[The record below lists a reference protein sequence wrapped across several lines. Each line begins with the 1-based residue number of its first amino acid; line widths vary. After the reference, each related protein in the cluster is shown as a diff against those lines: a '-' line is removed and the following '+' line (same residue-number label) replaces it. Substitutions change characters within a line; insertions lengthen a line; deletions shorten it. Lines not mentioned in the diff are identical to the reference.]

1 MSALFYFRDK
11 DVTNVIAESIQKARV
26 AMSKR
31 AFGESKAL
39 LDEVLSAEPDNFEG
53 RYTLAVLHR
62 AQGQPENAKVLLEA
76 LVAEKPDFGRGF
88 QELGLCEL
96 ALKREPAAI
105 TAFEQAV
112 EHDGS
117 LIDSWKFLTTAY
129 RRQGDTRAEQAAMQ
143 VDFLASLPNELR
155 TVISY
160 LAANRMGDAERLCRF
175 FLQQNKTH
183 VEGMRL
189 MAEIATRT
197 GVFDDAEF
205 LLETVMELA
214 PDHIEAEI
222 QLAHVLLRRQRF
234 HKAHKRVTSIYNRN
248 NNPSPQVKALY
259 ASVCF
264 GVGENEEAIKTYQD
278 MIRVSPNDPQLRV
291 SLAHIY
297 NATGESSKAVDLFK
311 QAYSLKNDFGD
322 AFWSLA
328 NTKSYRFTEA
338 ELTAMTHRVDSPSTP
353 QLDKIQMHFALGKA
367 HEDSKD
373 FDTAFR
379 HYQEGNAL
387 KRETSTHSKEQLDI
401 RISSQLEVCTSDLF
415 ERLNGVGHDAPDP
428 IFILGLPRA
437 GSTLLEQILAS
448 HSKVDGTMEL
458 HDILDLAKRLRGR
471 DKSSDPSPRYPRI
484 LSDLPTERFT
494 QFGQQFIEDT
504 RAYRGNAP
512 FFIDKMP
519 NNFFHIG
526 LIKLILPNAKVIDA
540 RRHPMAC
547 CFSGYKQLFGEGQEF
562 SYGLEEIG
570 NYYRQYV
577 DLMDHWNAVLPGFV
591 LQVQHEDV
599 IADLEGQV
607 RRILD
612 FCGLEFEEACVEFHK
627 TKRTV
632 RTPSAEQV
640 RQPIN
645 TSGVDQWC
653 NFEAHLDPLK
663 RALGPAILD
672 TYGVTPPA

>member
-1 MSALFYFRDK
+1 
-11 DVTNVIAESIQKARV
+11 
-26 AMSKR
+26 MSKR
-31 AFGESKAL
+31 DFDEARSL
-39 LDEVLSAEPDNFEG
+39 LDEVLSAEVENFEAK
-53 RYTLAVLHR
+53 YTLAVLNR
-62 AQGQPENAKVLLEA
+62 AEGQIDQAKTLLKA
-76 LVAEKPDFGRGF
+76 LVDEKPDFGRGF

-96 ALKREPAAI
+96 ALKQESGAI
-105 TAFEQAV
+105 RAFEQAV
-112 EHDGS
+112 EVDGS
-117 LIDSWKFLTTAY
+117 LIESWKFLATAY
-129 RRQGDTRAEQAAMQ
+129 RRKGDSRAEQAAMQ
-143 VDFLASLPNELR
+143 VEFLASLPQELR

-160 LAANRMGDAERLCRF
+160 LAANRLGDAERLCRYF
-175 FLQQNKTH
+175 MQQNKTH

-214 PDHIEAEI
+214 PDHLEAEI

-234 HKAHKRVTSIYNRN
+234 HKAHKRVKAIYERDK
-248 NNPSPQVKALY
+248 NPSSQVQALY

-264 GVGENEEAIKTYQD
+264 GVGENEEAVKTYQE

-297 NATGESSKAVDLFK
+297 NATGESPKAVDLFK
-311 QAYSLKNDFGD
+311 QAYGLKPDFGD

-328 NTKSYRFTEA
+328 NTKSYRFTEE
-338 ELTAMTHRVDSPSTP
+338 ELAAMTNRVSAPSTP
-353 QLDKIQMHFALGKA
+353 QIDKTQMHFALGKA
-367 HEDSKD
+367 YEDGKD
-373 FDTAFR
+373 YDTAFS
-379 HYQEGNAL
+379 HYQAGNTL
-387 KRETSTHSKEQLDI
+387 KRETSNHSKEQLDI
-401 RISSQLEVCTSDLF
+401 RISTQLDVCTAELF
-415 ERLNGVGHDAPDP
+415 ERLKGVGHDAPDP

-471 DKSSDPSPRYPRI
+471 DKASDPSPRYPRI
-484 LSDLPTERFT
+484 LKELPTERFA

-504 RAYRGNAP
+504 RAYRGTAP
-512 FFIDKMP
+512 YFIDKMP

-526 LIKLILPNAKVIDA
+526 LIKLILPKAKVIDA

-577 DLMDHWNAVLPGFV
+577 DLMNHWDEVLPGFV
-591 LQVQHEDV
+591 LRVQHEDV

-612 FCGLEFEEACVEFHK
+612 FCGLEFEESCVEFHK

-645 TSGVDQWC
+645 KSGVNQWC

-663 RALGPAILD
+663 HALGSEILE
-672 TYGVTPPA
+672 TYGITPPA

>member
-1 MSALFYFRDK
+1 
-11 DVTNVIAESIQKARV
+11 
-26 AMSKR
+26 MSKR
-31 AFGESKAL
+31 AFDESRAL
-39 LDEVLSAEPDNFEG
+39 LDEALKAEPENFEAS
-53 RYTLAVLHR
+53 YTLAVLNR
-62 AQGQPENAKVLLEA
+62 AEGRVDNAKRLLRA
-76 LVAEKPDFGRGF
+76 LVEEKPDFGRGF

-96 ALKREPAAI
+96 ALKQEPAAI
-105 TAFEQAV
+105 SAFEQAV
-112 EHDGS
+112 ELDGS
-117 LIDSWKFLTTAY
+117 LIESWKFLATAY
-129 RRQGDTRAEQAAMQ
+129 RRKGDSRAEQASKQ

-160 LAANRMGDAERLCRF
+160 LAANRLGDAERLCRYF
-175 FLQQNKTH
+175 MQQNKTH

-214 PDHIEAEI
+214 PDHLEAEI

-234 HKAHKRVTSIYNRN
+234 HKAHKRVKAIYERN
-248 NNPSPQVKALY
+248 KTPSAQVQALY

-264 GVGENEEAIKTYQD
+264 GVGENDEAIKTYQE
-278 MIRVSPNDPQLRV
+278 MIRVSPSDPQLRV

-297 NATGESSKAVDLFK
+297 NATGESAKAVDLFK
-311 QAYSLKNDFGD
+311 QAYSLKSDFGD

-338 ELTAMTHRVDSPSTP
+338 ELTAMTDRVNAPSTP

-379 HYQEGNAL
+379 HYQEGNTL

-401 RISSQLEVCTSDLF
+401 RISSQLEVCTPDLF

-471 DKSSDPSPRYPRI
+471 DKASDSSPRYPRI
-484 LSDLPTERFT
+484 LGELPTERFA

-504 RAYRGNAP
+504 RAYRGAAP
-512 FFIDKMP
+512 YFIDKMP

-577 DLMDHWNAVLPGFV
+577 DLMNHWDEVLPGFV
-591 LQVQHEDV
+591 LRVQHEDV
-599 IADLEGQV
+599 ITDLEGQV
-607 RRILD
+607 RRILE
-612 FCGLEFEEACVEFHK
+612 FCGLDFEESCVEFHK

-645 TSGVDQWC
+645 KSGVDQWC
-653 NFEAHLDPLK
+653 NFESHLDPLK
-663 RALGPAILD
+663 QALGSEILD
-672 TYGVTPPA
+672 AYGITPPA

>member
-1 MSALFYFRDK
+1 
-11 DVTNVIAESIQKARV
+11 
-26 AMSKR
+26 MSKR
-31 AFGESKAL
+31 NFDEARSL
-39 LDEVLSAEPDNFEG
+39 LDEALSAEAENFEAK
-53 RYTLAVLHR
+53 YTLAVLNR
-62 AQGQPENAKVLLEA
+62 AEGQIDQAKALLKA
-76 LVAEKPDFGRGF
+76 LVEEKPDFGRGF

-96 ALKREPAAI
+96 ALKQEPAAI
-105 TAFEQAV
+105 SAFERAV
-112 EHDGS
+112 EVDGS
-117 LIDSWKFLTTAY
+117 LIESWKFLATAY
-129 RRQGDTRAEQAAMQ
+129 RRKGDSRAEQAVMQ
-143 VDFLASLPNELR
+143 VEFLASLPQELR

-160 LAANRMGDAERLCRF
+160 LAANRLGDAERLCRYF
-175 FLQQNKTH
+175 MQQNKTH

-214 PDHIEAEI
+214 PDHIEAEV

-234 HKAHKRVTSIYNRN
+234 HKAHKRVKAIYERDK
-248 NNPSPQVKALY
+248 NPSSQVQALY

-264 GVGENEEAIKTYQD
+264 GVGENDEAIKTYQE

-297 NATGESSKAVDLFK
+297 NATGESPKAVDLFK
-311 QAYSLKNDFGD
+311 QAYGLKPDFGD

-328 NTKSYRFTEA
+328 NTKSYRFTGA
-338 ELTAMTHRVDSPSTP
+338 ELAAMTECVNAPSTP
-353 QLDKIQMHFALGKA
+353 QIDKTQMQFALGKA
-367 HEDSKD
+367 YEDSKD
-373 FDTAFR
+373 YDTAFS
-379 HYQEGNAL
+379 HYQAGNTL
-387 KRETSTHSKEQLDI
+387 KRETSNHSKEQLDI
-401 RISSQLEVCTSDLF
+401 RISTQLDVCTAELF
-415 ERLNGVGHDAPDP
+415 ERLKDVGHNAPDP

-471 DKSSDPSPRYPRI
+471 DKASDPSPRYPRI
-484 LSDLPTERFT
+484 LEELPTERFA

-504 RAYRGNAP
+504 RAYRGTAP
-512 FFIDKMP
+512 YFIDKMP

-577 DLMDHWNAVLPGFV
+577 DLMNHWDEVLPGFV
-591 LQVQHEDV
+591 LRVQHEDV

-612 FCGLEFEEACVEFHK
+612 FCGLEFEESCVEFHK

-645 TSGVDQWC
+645 KSGVDQWC
-653 NFEAHLDPLK
+653 NFESHLDPLK
-663 RALGPAILD
+663 HALGPDILEA
-672 TYGVTPPA
+672 YGITPPA

>member
-1 MSALFYFRDK
+1 
-11 DVTNVIAESIQKARV
+11 
-26 AMSKR
+26 MSKR
-31 AFGESKAL
+31 DFDEARSL
-39 LDEVLSAEPDNFEG
+39 LDEVLSAEVENFEAK
-53 RYTLAVLHR
+53 YTLAVLNR
-62 AQGQPENAKVLLEA
+62 AEGQIDQAKTLLKA
-76 LVAEKPDFGRGF
+76 LVNEKPDFGRGF

-96 ALKREPAAI
+96 ALKQEPAAI
-105 TAFEQAV
+105 SAFEQAV
-112 EHDGS
+112 EVDGS
-117 LIDSWKFLTTAY
+117 LIESWKFLATAY
-129 RRQGDTRAEQAAMQ
+129 RRKGDSRAEQAAMQ
-143 VDFLASLPNELR
+143 VEFLASLPQELR

-160 LAANRMGDAERLCRF
+160 LAANRLGDAERLCRYF
-175 FLQQNKTH
+175 MQQNKTH

-205 LLETVMELA
+205 LLETIMELA

-234 HKAHKRVTSIYNRN
+234 HKAHKRVKAIYERN
-248 NNPSPQVKALY
+248 KNPSSQVQALY

-264 GVGENEEAIKTYQD
+264 GVGENEEAVKTYQE

-297 NATGESSKAVDLFK
+297 NATGESPKAVDLFK
-311 QAYSLKNDFGD
+311 QAYGLKPDFGD

-328 NTKSYRFTEA
+328 NTKSYRFTGA
-338 ELTAMTHRVDSPSTP
+338 ELAAMTERVNAPSTP
-353 QLDKIQMHFALGKA
+353 QIDKTQMHFALGKA
-367 HEDSKD
+367 YEDSKD
-373 FDTAFR
+373 YDTAFS
-379 HYQEGNAL
+379 HYQAGNTL
-387 KRETSTHSKEQLDI
+387 KRETSNHSKEQLDI
-401 RISSQLEVCTSDLF
+401 RISTQLDVCTAELF
-415 ERLNGVGHDAPDP
+415 ERLKDVGHDAPDP

-471 DKSSDPSPRYPRI
+471 DKASDPSPRYPRI
-484 LSDLPTERFT
+484 LGELPTERFA

-504 RAYRGNAP
+504 RAYRGTAP
-512 FFIDKMP
+512 YFIDKMP

-577 DLMDHWNAVLPGFV
+577 DLMNHWDEVLPGFV
-591 LQVQHEDV
+591 LRVQHEDV

-612 FCGLEFEEACVEFHK
+612 FCGLEFEESCVEFHK

-645 TSGVDQWC
+645 KSGVDQWC
-653 NFEAHLDPLK
+653 NFESHLDPLK
-663 RALGPAILD
+663 HALGPEILEA
-672 TYGVTPPA
+672 YGITPPA

>member
-1 MSALFYFRDK
+1 
-11 DVTNVIAESIQKARV
+11 
-26 AMSKR
+26 MSKR
-31 AFGESKAL
+31 NFDEARSL
-39 LDEVLSAEPDNFEG
+39 LNEVLSAEAENFEAK
-53 RYTLAVLHR
+53 YTLAVLNR
-62 AQGQPENAKVLLEA
+62 AEGQVDQAKALLKT
-76 LVAEKPDFGRGF
+76 LVDEKPDFGRGF

-96 ALKREPAAI
+96 ALKQEPAAI
-105 TAFEQAV
+105 SAFEQAV
-112 EHDGS
+112 EVDGS
-117 LIDSWKFLTTAY
+117 LIESWKLLATAY
-129 RRQGDTRAEQAAMQ
+129 RRKGDSRVEQAVMQ
-143 VDFLASLPNELR
+143 VEFLASLPQELR

-160 LAANRMGDAERLCRF
+160 LAANRLGDAERLCRYF
-175 FLQQNKTH
+175 MQQNKTH

-234 HKAHKRVTSIYNRN
+234 HKAHKRVKAIYERN
-248 NNPSPQVKALY
+248 KNPSSQVQALY

-264 GVGENEEAIKTYQD
+264 GVGENEEAVKTYQE

-297 NATGESSKAVDLFK
+297 NATGESPKAVDLFK
-311 QAYSLKNDFGD
+311 QAYGLKPDFGD

-328 NTKSYRFTEA
+328 NTKSYRFTEE
-338 ELTAMTHRVDSPSTP
+338 ELAAMTDRVSAPSTP
-353 QLDKIQMHFALGKA
+353 QIDKTQMHFALGKA
-367 HEDSKD
+367 YEDSKD
-373 FDTAFR
+373 YDTAFS
-379 HYQEGNAL
+379 HYQAGNTL
-387 KRETSTHSKEQLDI
+387 KRETSNHSKEQLDI
-401 RISSQLEVCTSDLF
+401 RISTQLDVCTAELF
-415 ERLNGVGHDAPDP
+415 ERLKDVGHDAPDP

-471 DKSSDPSPRYPRI
+471 DKASDPSPRYPRI
-484 LSDLPTERFT
+484 LGELPTERFA

-504 RAYRGNAP
+504 RAYRGTAP
-512 FFIDKMP
+512 YFIDKMP

-577 DLMDHWNAVLPGFV
+577 DLMNHWDEVLPGFV
-591 LQVQHEDV
+591 LRVQHEDV

-612 FCGLEFEEACVEFHK
+612 FCGLEFEESCVEFHK

-645 TSGVDQWC
+645 KSGVDQWC
-653 NFEAHLDPLK
+653 NFESHLDPLK
-663 RALGPAILD
+663 HALGTEILEA
-672 TYGVTPPA
+672 YGITPPA

>member
-1 MSALFYFRDK
+1 
-11 DVTNVIAESIQKARV
+11 
-26 AMSKR
+26 MSKR
-31 AFGESKAL
+31 NFDEARSL
-39 LDEVLSAEPDNFEG
+39 LDEALSAEAENFEAK
-53 RYTLAVLHR
+53 YTLAVLNR
-62 AQGQPENAKVLLEA
+62 AEGQIDQAKALLKA
-76 LVAEKPDFGRGF
+76 LVEEKPDFGRGF

-96 ALKREPAAI
+96 ALKQEPAAI
-105 TAFEQAV
+105 SAFERAV
-112 EHDGS
+112 EVDGS
-117 LIDSWKFLTTAY
+117 LIESWKFLATAY
-129 RRQGDTRAEQAAMQ
+129 RRKGDSRAEQAVMQ
-143 VDFLASLPNELR
+143 VEFLASLPQELR

-160 LAANRMGDAERLCRF
+160 LAANRLGDAERLCRYF
-175 FLQQNKTH
+175 MQQNKTH

-214 PDHIEAEI
+214 PDHIEAEV

-234 HKAHKRVTSIYNRN
+234 HKAHKRVKAIYERDK
-248 NNPSPQVKALY
+248 NPSSQVQALY

-264 GVGENEEAIKTYQD
+264 GVGENDEAIKTYQE

-297 NATGESSKAVDLFK
+297 NATGESPKAVDLFK
-311 QAYSLKNDFGD
+311 QAYGLKPDFGD

-328 NTKSYRFTEA
+328 NTKSYRFTGA
-338 ELTAMTHRVDSPSTP
+338 ELAAMTERVNAPSTP
-353 QLDKIQMHFALGKA
+353 QIDKTQMQFALGKA
-367 HEDSKD
+367 YEDSKD
-373 FDTAFR
+373 YDTAFS
-379 HYQEGNAL
+379 HYQAGNTL
-387 KRETSTHSKEQLDI
+387 KRETSNHSKEQLDI
-401 RISSQLEVCTSDLF
+401 RISTQLDVCTAELF
-415 ERLNGVGHDAPDP
+415 ERLKDVGHNAPDP

-471 DKSSDPSPRYPRI
+471 DKASDPSPRYPRI
-484 LSDLPTERFT
+484 LEELPTERFA

-504 RAYRGNAP
+504 RAYRGTAP
-512 FFIDKMP
+512 YFIDKMP

-577 DLMDHWNAVLPGFV
+577 DLMNHWDEVLPGFV
-591 LQVQHEDV
+591 LRVQHEDV

-612 FCGLEFEEACVEFHK
+612 FCGLEFEESCVEFHK

-645 TSGVDQWC
+645 KSGVDQWC
-653 NFEAHLDPLK
+653 NFESHLDPLK
-663 RALGPAILD
+663 HALGPDILEA
-672 TYGVTPPA
+672 YGITPPA

>member
-1 MSALFYFRDK
+1 
-11 DVTNVIAESIQKARV
+11 
-26 AMSKR
+26 MSKR
-31 AFGESKAL
+31 DFDEARSL
-39 LDEVLSAEPDNFEG
+39 LDEVLSAEAENFEAK
-53 RYTLAVLHR
+53 YTLAVLNR
-62 AQGQPENAKVLLEA
+62 AEGQIDQAKALLKA
-76 LVAEKPDFGRGF
+76 LVHEKPDFGRGF

-96 ALKREPAAI
+96 ALKQEPAAI
-105 TAFEQAV
+105 SAFEQAV
-112 EHDGS
+112 EADGS
-117 LIDSWKFLTTAY
+117 LIESWKFLATAY
-129 RRQGDTRAEQAAMQ
+129 RRKGDLRAEQAAMQ
-143 VDFLASLPNELR
+143 VEFLASLPQELR

-160 LAANRMGDAERLCRF
+160 LAANRLGDAERLCRYF
-175 FLQQNKTH
+175 MQQNKTH

-234 HKAHKRVTSIYNRN
+234 HKAHKRVKAIYERN
-248 NNPSPQVKALY
+248 KNPSSQVQALY

-264 GVGENEEAIKTYQD
+264 GVGENEEAVKTYQE

-297 NATGESSKAVDLFK
+297 NATGESPKAVDLFK
-311 QAYSLKNDFGD
+311 QAYGLKPDFGD

-328 NTKSYRFTEA
+328 NTKSYRFTEE
-338 ELTAMTHRVDSPSTP
+338 ELASMKERVNAPSTP
-353 QLDKIQMHFALGKA
+353 QLDKTQMHFALGKA
-367 HEDSKD
+367 YEDSKD
-373 FDTAFR
+373 YDAAFS
-379 HYQEGNAL
+379 HYQAGNTL
-387 KRETSTHSKEQLDI
+387 KRETSNHSKEQLDI
-401 RISSQLEVCTSDLF
+401 RISTQLDVCTAELF
-415 ERLNGVGHDAPDP
+415 ERLKDVGHDAPDP

-471 DKSSDPSPRYPRI
+471 DKASDPSPRYPRI
-484 LSDLPTERFT
+484 LGELPTERFA

-504 RAYRGNAP
+504 RAYRGTAP
-512 FFIDKMP
+512 YFIDKMP

-577 DLMDHWNAVLPGFV
+577 DLMSHWDEVLPGFV
-591 LQVQHEDV
+591 LRVQHEDV

-612 FCGLEFEEACVEFHK
+612 FCGLEFEESCVEFHK

-645 TSGVDQWC
+645 KSGVDQWC
-653 NFEAHLDPLK
+653 HFESHLDPLK
-663 RALGPAILD
+663 QALGPEILEA
-672 TYGVTPPA
+672 YGITPPA

>member
-1 MSALFYFRDK
+1 MAMGKREF
-11 DVTNVIAESIQKARV
+11 NESR
-26 AMSKR
+26 
-31 AFGESKAL
+31 AL
-39 LDEVLSAEPDNFEG
+39 LDEVLATEPENFEAK
-53 RYTLAVLHR
+53 YTLAVLNR
-62 AQGQPENAKVLLEA
+62 AEGQIDQAKTLLAA
-76 LVAEKPDFGRGF
+76 LVEEKPDFGRGF

-96 ALKREPAAI
+96 ALKQEPAALS
-105 TAFEQAV
+105 AFEQAV
-112 EHDGS
+112 EVDGS
-117 LIDSWKFLTTAY
+117 LIESWKFLATAY
-129 RRQGDTRAEQAAMQ
+129 RRKGDSRAEQAVMQ
-143 VDFLASLPNELR
+143 VEFLASLPQELR

-160 LAANRMGDAERLCRF
+160 LAANRLGDAERLCRYF
-175 FLQQNKTH
+175 MQQNKTH

-234 HKAHKRVTSIYNRN
+234 HKAHKRVKAIYERN
-248 NNPSPQVKALY
+248 KNPSSQVQALY

-264 GVGENEEAIKTYQD
+264 GVGENEEAIKTYQE

-297 NATGESSKAVDLFK
+297 NATGESPKAVDLFK
-311 QAYSLKNDFGD
+311 QAYGLKPDFGD

-328 NTKSYRFTEA
+328 NTKSYRFTEE
-338 ELTAMTHRVDSPSTP
+338 ELAAMTDRVSAPSTP
-353 QLDKIQMHFALGKA
+353 QIDKTQMHFALGKA
-367 HEDSKD
+367 YEDSKD
-373 FDTAFR
+373 YDTAFS
-379 HYQEGNAL
+379 HYQAGNTL
-387 KRETSTHSKEQLDI
+387 KRETSNHSKEQLDI
-401 RISSQLEVCTSDLF
+401 RISTQLDVCTAELF
-415 ERLNGVGHDAPDP
+415 ERLKDVGHDAPDP

-471 DKSSDPSPRYPRI
+471 DKASDPSPRYPRI
-484 LSDLPTERFT
+484 LGELPTERFA

-504 RAYRGNAP
+504 RAYRGGAP
-512 FFIDKMP
+512 YFIDKMP

-577 DLMDHWNAVLPGFV
+577 DLMNHWDEVLPGFV
-591 LQVQHEDV
+591 LRVQHEDV

-612 FCGLEFEEACVEFHK
+612 FCGLEFEESCVEFHK

-645 TSGVDQWC
+645 KSGVDQWC
-653 NFEAHLDPLK
+653 NFESHLDPLK
-663 RALGPAILD
+663 HALGPEILEA
-672 TYGVTPPA
+672 YRISPPA

>member
-1 MSALFYFRDK
+1 MSTRNFD
-11 DVTNVIAESIQKARV
+11 EAR
-26 AMSKR
+26 S
-31 AFGESKAL
+31 L
-39 LDEVLSAEPDNFEG
+39 LDEVLSAEAENFEAK
-53 RYTLAVLHR
+53 YTLAVLNR
-62 AQGQPENAKVLLEA
+62 AEGHIDQAKVLLKA
-76 LVAEKPDFGRGF
+76 LVDEKPDFGRGF

-96 ALKREPAAI
+96 ALKQEPAAI
-105 TAFEQAV
+105 SAFEQAV
-112 EHDGS
+112 EVDGS
-117 LIDSWKFLTTAY
+117 LIDSWRFLATAY
-129 RRQGDTRAEQAAMQ
+129 RRKGDSRAEQAAMQ
-143 VDFLASLPNELR
+143 VEFLASLPQELR

-160 LAANRMGDAERLCRF
+160 LAANRLGDAERLCRYF
-175 FLQQNKTH
+175 MQQNKTH

-214 PDHIEAEI
+214 PDHLEAEI

-234 HKAHKRVTSIYNRN
+234 HKAHKRVKAIYERN
-248 NNPSPQVKALY
+248 KNPSSQVQALY

-264 GVGENEEAIKTYQD
+264 GVGENDEAVKTYQE

-297 NATGESSKAVDLFK
+297 NATGESPKAVDLFK
-311 QAYSLKNDFGD
+311 QAYGLKPDFGD

-328 NTKSYRFTEA
+328 NTKSYRFTGA
-338 ELTAMTHRVDSPSTP
+338 ELAAMTERVNAPSTP
-353 QLDKIQMHFALGKA
+353 QIDKTQMQFALGKA
-367 HEDSKD
+367 YEDSKD
-373 FDTAFR
+373 YDTAFS
-379 HYQEGNAL
+379 HYQAGNTL
-387 KRETSTHSKEQLDI
+387 KRETSNHSKEQLDI
-401 RISSQLEVCTSDLF
+401 RISTQLDVCTAELF
-415 ERLNGVGHDAPDP
+415 ERLKGVGHDAPDP

-471 DKSSDPSPRYPRI
+471 DKASDPSPRYPRI
-484 LSDLPTERFT
+484 LEELPTERFA

-504 RAYRGNAP
+504 RAYRGTAP
-512 FFIDKMP
+512 YFIDKMP

-577 DLMDHWNAVLPGFV
+577 DLMNHWDEVLPGFV
-591 LQVQHEDV
+591 LRVQHEDV

-607 RRILD
+607 RRLLD
-612 FCGLEFEEACVEFHK
+612 FCGLEFEESCVEFHK

-645 TSGVDQWC
+645 KSGVDQWC
-653 NFEAHLDPLK
+653 NFESHLDPLK
-663 RALGPAILD
+663 HALGPEILEA
-672 TYGVTPPA
+672 YGITPPA

>member
-1 MSALFYFRDK
+1 MGKREF
-11 DVTNVIAESIQKARV
+11 NESR
-26 AMSKR
+26 
-31 AFGESKAL
+31 AL
-39 LDEVLSAEPDNFEG
+39 LDEVLATEPENFEAK
-53 RYTLAVLHR
+53 YTLAVLNR
-62 AQGQPENAKVLLEA
+62 AEGQIDQAKTLLAA
-76 LVAEKPDFGRGF
+76 LVEEKPDFGRGF

-96 ALKREPAAI
+96 ALKQEPAALS
-105 TAFEQAV
+105 AFEQAV
-112 EHDGS
+112 EVDGS
-117 LIDSWKFLTTAY
+117 LIESWKFLATAY
-129 RRQGDTRAEQAAMQ
+129 RRKGDSRAEQAVMQ
-143 VDFLASLPNELR
+143 VEFLASLPQELR

-160 LAANRMGDAERLCRF
+160 LAANRLGDAERLCRYF
-175 FLQQNKTH
+175 MQQNKTH

-234 HKAHKRVTSIYNRN
+234 HKAHKRVKAIYERN
-248 NNPSPQVKALY
+248 KNPSSQVQALY

-264 GVGENEEAIKTYQD
+264 GVGENEEAIKTYQE

-297 NATGESSKAVDLFK
+297 NATGESPKAVDLFK
-311 QAYSLKNDFGD
+311 QAYGLKPDFGD

-328 NTKSYRFTEA
+328 NTKSYRFTEE
-338 ELTAMTHRVDSPSTP
+338 ELAAMTDRVSAPSTP
-353 QLDKIQMHFALGKA
+353 QIDKTQMHFALGKA
-367 HEDSKD
+367 YEDSKD
-373 FDTAFR
+373 YDTAFS
-379 HYQEGNAL
+379 HYQAGNTL
-387 KRETSTHSKEQLDI
+387 KRETSNHSKEQLDI
-401 RISSQLEVCTSDLF
+401 RISTQLDVCTAELF
-415 ERLNGVGHDAPDP
+415 ERLKDVGHDAPDP

-471 DKSSDPSPRYPRI
+471 DKASDPSPRYPRI
-484 LSDLPTERFT
+484 LGELPTERFA

-504 RAYRGNAP
+504 RAYRGGAP
-512 FFIDKMP
+512 YFIDKMP

-577 DLMDHWNAVLPGFV
+577 DLMNHWDEVLPGFV
-591 LQVQHEDV
+591 LRVQHEDV

-612 FCGLEFEEACVEFHK
+612 FCGLEFEESCVEFHK

-645 TSGVDQWC
+645 KSGVDQWC
-653 NFEAHLDPLK
+653 NFESHLDPLK
-663 RALGPAILD
+663 HALGPEILEA
-672 TYGVTPPA
+672 YGISPPA

>member
-1 MSALFYFRDK
+1 
-11 DVTNVIAESIQKARV
+11 
-26 AMSKR
+26 MSKR
-31 AFGESKAL
+31 NFDEARSL
-39 LDEVLSAEPDNFEG
+39 LDEALSAEAENFEAK
-53 RYTLAVLHR
+53 YTLAVLNR
-62 AQGQPENAKVLLEA
+62 AEGHIDQAKALLKA
-76 LVAEKPDFGRGF
+76 LVEEKPDFGRGF

-96 ALKREPAAI
+96 ALKQEPAAI
-105 TAFEQAV
+105 SAFEHAV
-112 EHDGS
+112 EVDGS
-117 LIDSWKFLTTAY
+117 LIESWKFLATAY
-129 RRQGDTRAEQAAMQ
+129 RRKGDSRAEQAVMQ
-143 VDFLASLPNELR
+143 VEFLASLPQELR

-160 LAANRMGDAERLCRF
+160 LAANRLGDAERLCRYF
-175 FLQQNKTH
+175 MQQNKTH

-214 PDHIEAEI
+214 PDHLEAEI

-234 HKAHKRVTSIYNRN
+234 HKAHKRVKAIYERN
-248 NNPSPQVKALY
+248 KNPSSQVQALY

-264 GVGENEEAIKTYQD
+264 GVGENEEAVKTYQE

-297 NATGESSKAVDLFK
+297 NATGESPKAVDLFK
-311 QAYSLKNDFGD
+311 QAYDLKPDFGD

-328 NTKSYRFTEA
+328 NTKSYRFTEE
-338 ELTAMTHRVDSPSTP
+338 ELAAMTERVNGPSTP
-353 QLDKIQMHFALGKA
+353 QIDKTQMHFALGKA
-367 HEDSKD
+367 YEDSKD
-373 FDTAFR
+373 YDTAFS
-379 HYQEGNAL
+379 HYQAGNTL
-387 KRETSTHSKEQLDI
+387 KRETSNHSKEQLDI
-401 RISSQLEVCTSDLF
+401 RISTQLDVCTAELF
-415 ERLNGVGHDAPDP
+415 ERLKGVGHDAPDP

-471 DKSSDPSPRYPRI
+471 DKASDPSPRYPRI
-484 LSDLPTERFT
+484 LEELPTERFA

-504 RAYRGNAP
+504 RAYRGTAP
-512 FFIDKMP
+512 YFIDKMP

-577 DLMDHWNAVLPGFV
+577 DLMNHWDEVLPGFV
-591 LQVQHEDV
+591 LRVQHEDV

-607 RRILD
+607 RRLLD
-612 FCGLEFEEACVEFHK
+612 FCGLEFEESCVEFHK

-645 TSGVDQWC
+645 KSGVDQWC
-653 NFEAHLDPLK
+653 NFESHLDPLK
-663 RALGPAILD
+663 HALGPEILEA
-672 TYGVTPPA
+672 YGITPPA

>member
-1 MSALFYFRDK
+1 
-11 DVTNVIAESIQKARV
+11 
-26 AMSKR
+26 MSKR
-31 AFGESKAL
+31 DFIESRAL
-39 LDEVLSAEPDNFEG
+39 LDEALSTEPDNFEAK
-53 RYTLAVLHR
+53 YTLAVLNR
-62 AQGQPENAKVLLEA
+62 AEGHTDKAKTLLKA
-76 LVAEKPDFGRGF
+76 LVEEKPDFGRGF
-88 QELGLCEL
+88 QELALCEL
-96 ALKREPAAI
+96 ALKQESAAI
-105 TAFEQAV
+105 SAFEQAV
-112 EHDGS
+112 EVDGS
-117 LIDSWKFLTTAY
+117 LIESWKFLATAY
-129 RRQGDTRAEQAAMQ
+129 RRKGDSRAEQAVMQ
-143 VDFLASLPNELR
+143 VEFLASLPQELR

-160 LAANRMGDAERLCRF
+160 LAANRLGDAERLCRYF
-175 FLQQNKTH
+175 MQQNKTH

-234 HKAHKRVTSIYNRN
+234 HKAHKRVKDIYERSK
-248 NNPSPQVKALY
+248 NPSAQIQALY

-311 QAYSLKNDFGD
+311 QAYGLKPDFGD

-328 NTKSYRFTEA
+328 NTKSYRFTEE
-338 ELTAMTHRVDSPSTP
+338 ELAAMTDRVNAPSTP
-353 QLDKIQMHFALGKA
+353 QLDKTQMHFALGKA
-367 HEDSKD
+367 YEDSKD
-373 FDTAFR
+373 YDTAFS
-379 HYQEGNAL
+379 HYQAGNTL
-387 KRETSTHSKEQLDI
+387 KRETSNHSKEQLDI
-401 RISSQLEVCTSDLF
+401 RISTQLDVCTAELF
-415 ERLNGVGHDAPDP
+415 ERLKDVGHDAPDP

-471 DKSSDPSPRYPRI
+471 DKASDPSPRYPRI
-484 LSDLPTERFT
+484 LGELPTERFA

-504 RAYRGNAP
+504 RAYRGTAP
-512 FFIDKMP
+512 YFIDKMP

-577 DLMDHWNAVLPGFV
+577 DLMNHWDEVLPGFV
-591 LQVQHEDV
+591 LRVQHEDV

-607 RRILD
+607 RRILN
-612 FCGLEFEEACVEFHK
+612 FCGLEFEESCVEFHK

-645 TSGVDQWC
+645 KSGVDQWC
-653 NFEAHLDPLK
+653 NFESHLDPLK
-663 RALGPAILD
+663 HALGPEILEA
-672 TYGVTPPA
+672 YGITPPA

>member
-1 MSALFYFRDK
+1 
-11 DVTNVIAESIQKARV
+11 
-26 AMSKR
+26 MSKR
-31 AFGESKAL
+31 DFDDARSL
-39 LDEVLSAEPDNFEG
+39 LDDVLSAEAENFEAK
-53 RYTLAVLHR
+53 YTLAVLNR
-62 AQGQPENAKVLLEA
+62 AEGQIDQAKALLKA
-76 LVAEKPDFGRGF
+76 LVDEKPDFGRGF

-96 ALKREPAAI
+96 ALKQEPAAI
-105 TAFEQAV
+105 SAFEQAV
-112 EHDGS
+112 EVDGS
-117 LIDSWKFLTTAY
+117 LIESWKFLATAY
-129 RRQGDTRAEQAAMQ
+129 RRKGDSRAEQAVMQ
-143 VDFLASLPNELR
+143 VEFLASLPQELR

-160 LAANRMGDAERLCRF
+160 LAANRLGDAERLCRYF
-175 FLQQNKTH
+175 MQQNKTH

-214 PDHIEAEI
+214 PDHLEAEI

-234 HKAHKRVTSIYNRN
+234 HKAHKRVKAIYERN
-248 NNPSPQVKALY
+248 KNPSSQVQALY

-264 GVGENEEAIKTYQD
+264 GVGENDEAIKTYQE

-297 NATGESSKAVDLFK
+297 NATGESPKAVDLFK
-311 QAYSLKNDFGD
+311 QAYGLKPDFGD

-328 NTKSYRFTEA
+328 NTKSYRFTEE
-338 ELTAMTHRVDSPSTP
+338 ELAAMTDRVSAPSTP
-353 QLDKIQMHFALGKA
+353 QIDKTQMHFALGKA
-367 HEDSKD
+367 YEDGKD
-373 FDTAFR
+373 YDTAFS
-379 HYQEGNAL
+379 HYQAGNTL
-387 KRETSTHSKEQLDI
+387 KRETSNHSKEQLDI
-401 RISSQLEVCTSDLF
+401 RISTQLDVCTAELF
-415 ERLNGVGHDAPDP
+415 ERLKDVGHDAPDP

-471 DKSSDPSPRYPRI
+471 DKASDPSPRYPRI
-484 LSDLPTERFT
+484 LGELPTERFA

-504 RAYRGNAP
+504 RAYRGTAP
-512 FFIDKMP
+512 YFIDKMP

-577 DLMDHWNAVLPGFV
+577 DLMNHWDEVLPGFV
-591 LQVQHEDV
+591 LRVQHEDV

-612 FCGLEFEEACVEFHK
+612 FCDLEFEESCVEFHK

-645 TSGVDQWC
+645 KSGVDQWC
-653 NFEAHLDPLK
+653 HFESHLDPLK
-663 RALGPAILD
+663 HALGPEILKA
-672 TYGVTPPA
+672 YGITPPA

>member
-1 MSALFYFRDK
+1 M
-11 DVTNVIAESIQKARV
+11 

-31 AFGESKAL
+31 DFDEARSL
-39 LDEVLSAEPDNFEG
+39 LDEVLSAEAENFEAK
-53 RYTLAVLHR
+53 YTLAVLNR
-62 AQGQPENAKVLLEA
+62 AEGQIDQAKALLKA
-76 LVAEKPDFGRGF
+76 LVHEKPDFGRGF

-96 ALKREPAAI
+96 ALKQEPAAI
-105 TAFEQAV
+105 SAFEQAV
-112 EHDGS
+112 EADGS
-117 LIDSWKFLTTAY
+117 LIESWKFLATAY
-129 RRQGDTRAEQAAMQ
+129 RRKGDLRAEQAAMQ
-143 VDFLASLPNELR
+143 VEFLASLPQELR

-160 LAANRMGDAERLCRF
+160 LAANRLGDAERLCRYF
-175 FLQQNKTH
+175 MQQNKTH

-234 HKAHKRVTSIYNRN
+234 HKAHKRVKAIYERN
-248 NNPSPQVKALY
+248 KNPSSQVQALY

-264 GVGENEEAIKTYQD
+264 GVGENEEAVKTYQE

-297 NATGESSKAVDLFK
+297 NATGESPKAVDLFK
-311 QAYSLKNDFGD
+311 QAYGLKPDFGD

-328 NTKSYRFTEA
+328 NTKSYRFTEE
-338 ELTAMTHRVDSPSTP
+338 ELASMKERVNAPSTP
-353 QLDKIQMHFALGKA
+353 QLDKTQMHFALGKA
-367 HEDSKD
+367 YEDSKD
-373 FDTAFR
+373 YDAAFS
-379 HYQEGNAL
+379 HYQAGNTL
-387 KRETSTHSKEQLDI
+387 KRETSNHSKEQLDI
-401 RISSQLEVCTSDLF
+401 RISTQLDVCTAELF
-415 ERLNGVGHDAPDP
+415 ERLKDVGHDAPDP

-471 DKSSDPSPRYPRI
+471 DKASDPSPRYPRI
-484 LSDLPTERFT
+484 LGELPTERFA

-504 RAYRGNAP
+504 RAYRGTAP
-512 FFIDKMP
+512 YFIDKMP

-577 DLMDHWNAVLPGFV
+577 DLMSHWDEVLPGFV
-591 LQVQHEDV
+591 LRVQHEDV

-612 FCGLEFEEACVEFHK
+612 FCGLEFEESCVEFHK

-645 TSGVDQWC
+645 KSGVDQWC
-653 NFEAHLDPLK
+653 HFESHLDPLK
-663 RALGPAILD
+663 QALGPEILEA
-672 TYGVTPPA
+672 YGITPPA

>member
-1 MSALFYFRDK
+1 
-11 DVTNVIAESIQKARV
+11 
-26 AMSKR
+26 MSKR
-31 AFGESKAL
+31 DFDEARSL
-39 LDEVLSAEPDNFEG
+39 LDEVLSAEAENFEAK
-53 RYTLAVLHR
+53 YTLAVLNR
-62 AQGQPENAKVLLEA
+62 AEGQIDQAKALLKA
-76 LVAEKPDFGRGF
+76 LVHEKPDFGRGF

-96 ALKREPAAI
+96 ALKQEPAAI
-105 TAFEQAV
+105 SAFEQAV
-112 EHDGS
+112 EADGS
-117 LIDSWKFLTTAY
+117 LIESWKFLATAY
-129 RRQGDTRAEQAAMQ
+129 RRKGDLRAEQAVMQ
-143 VDFLASLPNELR
+143 VEFLASLPQELR

-160 LAANRMGDAERLCRF
+160 LAADRLGDAERLCRYF
-175 FLQQNKTH
+175 MQQNKTH

-234 HKAHKRVTSIYNRN
+234 HKAHKRVKAIYERN
-248 NNPSPQVKALY
+248 KNPSSQVQALY

-264 GVGENEEAIKTYQD
+264 GVGENEEAVKTYQE

-297 NATGESSKAVDLFK
+297 NATGESPKAVDLFK
-311 QAYSLKNDFGD
+311 QAYGLKPDFGD

-328 NTKSYRFTEA
+328 NTKSYRFTEE
-338 ELTAMTHRVDSPSTP
+338 ELASMKERVNAPSTP
-353 QLDKIQMHFALGKA
+353 QLDKTQMHFALGKA
-367 HEDSKD
+367 YEDSKD
-373 FDTAFR
+373 YDAAFS
-379 HYQEGNAL
+379 HYQAGNTL
-387 KRETSTHSKEQLDI
+387 KRETSNHSKEQLDI
-401 RISSQLEVCTSDLF
+401 RISTQLDVCTAELF
-415 ERLNGVGHDAPDP
+415 ERLKDVGHDAPDP

-471 DKSSDPSPRYPRI
+471 DKASDPSPRYPRI
-484 LSDLPTERFT
+484 LGELPTERFA

-504 RAYRGNAP
+504 RAYRGTAP
-512 FFIDKMP
+512 YFIDKMP

-577 DLMDHWNAVLPGFV
+577 DLMSHWDEVLPGFV
-591 LQVQHEDV
+591 LRVQHEDV

-612 FCGLEFEEACVEFHK
+612 FCGLEFEESCVEFHK

-645 TSGVDQWC
+645 KSGVDQWC
-653 NFEAHLDPLK
+653 HFESHLDPLK
-663 RALGPAILD
+663 QALGPEILEA
-672 TYGVTPPA
+672 YGITPPA

>member
-1 MSALFYFRDK
+1 
-11 DVTNVIAESIQKARV
+11 
-26 AMSKR
+26 MSKR
-31 AFGESKAL
+31 NFDEARSL
-39 LDEVLSAEPDNFEG
+39 LDEALSAEAENFEAK
-53 RYTLAVLHR
+53 YTLAVLNR
-62 AQGQPENAKVLLEA
+62 AEGQIDQAKALLQA
-76 LVAEKPDFGRGF
+76 LVEEKPDFGRGF

-96 ALKREPAAI
+96 ALKQEPAAI
-105 TAFEQAV
+105 SAFERAV
-112 EHDGS
+112 EVDGS
-117 LIDSWKFLTTAY
+117 LIESWKFLATAY
-129 RRQGDTRAEQAAMQ
+129 RRKGDSRAEQAVMQ
-143 VDFLASLPNELR
+143 VEFLASLPQELR

-160 LAANRMGDAERLCRF
+160 LAANRLGDAERLCRYF
-175 FLQQNKTH
+175 MQQNKTH

-214 PDHIEAEI
+214 PDHIEAEV

-234 HKAHKRVTSIYNRN
+234 HKAHKRVKAIYERDK
-248 NNPSPQVKALY
+248 NPSSQVQALY

-264 GVGENEEAIKTYQD
+264 GVGENDEAIKTYQE

-297 NATGESSKAVDLFK
+297 NATGESPKAVDLFK
-311 QAYSLKNDFGD
+311 QAYGLKPDFGD

-328 NTKSYRFTEA
+328 NTKSYRFTGA
-338 ELTAMTHRVDSPSTP
+338 ELAAMTECVNAPSTP
-353 QLDKIQMHFALGKA
+353 QIDKTQMQFALGKA
-367 HEDSKD
+367 YEDGKD
-373 FDTAFR
+373 YDTAFS
-379 HYQEGNAL
+379 HYQAGNTL
-387 KRETSTHSKEQLDI
+387 KRETSNHSKEQLDI
-401 RISSQLEVCTSDLF
+401 RISTQLDVCTAELF
-415 ERLNGVGHDAPDP
+415 ERLKDVGHNAPDP

-471 DKSSDPSPRYPRI
+471 DKASDPSPRYPRI
-484 LSDLPTERFT
+484 LEELPTERFA

-504 RAYRGNAP
+504 RAYRGTAP
-512 FFIDKMP
+512 YFIDKMP

-577 DLMDHWNAVLPGFV
+577 DLMNHWDEVLPGFV
-591 LQVQHEDV
+591 LRVQHEDV

-612 FCGLEFEEACVEFHK
+612 FCGLEFEESCVEFHK

-645 TSGVDQWC
+645 KSGVDQWC
-653 NFEAHLDPLK
+653 NFESHLDPLK
-663 RALGPAILD
+663 HALGPDILEA
-672 TYGVTPPA
+672 YGITPPA

>member
-1 MSALFYFRDK
+1 
-11 DVTNVIAESIQKARV
+11 
-26 AMSKR
+26 MSKR
-31 AFGESKAL
+31 AFDESRAQ
-39 LDEVLSAEPDNFEG
+39 LDEVLTVEPENFEA

-62 AQGQPENAKVLLEA
+62 AEGQTDQAKVLLTA
-76 LVAEKPDFGRGF
+76 LVSEKPDFGRGF

-96 ALKREPAAI
+96 ALKQESAAI
-105 TAFEQAV
+105 RAFEQAV
-112 EHDGS
+112 EQDGS
-117 LIDSWKFLTTAY
+117 LIDSWKFLATTY
-129 RRQGDTRAEQAAMQ
+129 RRKGDARTQATAKQ
-143 VDFLASLPNELR
+143 VEFLASLPNELR

-160 LAANRMGDAERLCRF
+160 LAANRLGDAERLCRYF
-175 FLQQNKTH
+175 MQQNKTH
-183 VEGMRL
+183 IEGMRL

-214 PDHIEAEI
+214 PEHIEAEI

-234 HKAHKRVTSIYNRN
+234 HKAHRRVKSIYERDKS
-248 NNPSPQVKALY
+248 PSTQVKALY

-264 GVGENEEAIKTYQD
+264 GVGENDEAIKTYQD
-278 MIRVSPNDPQLRV
+278 MIRISPNDPQLRI

-297 NATGESSKAVDLFK
+297 NATGESPKAVDLFK
-311 QAYSLKNDFGD
+311 QAYGLKPDFGD

-328 NTKSYRFTEA
+328 NTKSYRFTET
-338 ELTAMTHRVDSPSTP
+338 ELAVMTEKVTATSTP
-353 QLDKIQMHFALGKA
+353 QLDKTQIHFALGKA
-367 HEDSKD
+367 HEDGKD
-373 FDTAFR
+373 YEQAFK

-387 KRETSTHSKEQLDI
+387 KRETSSHSKEQLDV
-401 RISSQLEVCTSDLF
+401 RISTQLDVCTADLF
-415 ERLNGVGHDAPDP
+415 ERLKDVGHDAPDP

-471 DKSSDPSPRYPRI
+471 DKASEPTPRYPRI
-484 LSDLPTERFT
+484 LSELPPERFA

-512 FFIDKMP
+512 YFIDKMP

-577 DLMDHWNAVLPGFV
+577 DLMDHWDDVLPGFV
-591 LQVQHEDV
+591 LRVQHEDV

-607 RRILD
+607 HRILE

-645 TSGVDQWC
+645 KSGVDQWC
-653 NFEAHLDPLK
+653 HFESYLDPLK
-663 RALGPAILD
+663 HALGPKILD
-672 TYGVTPPA
+672 AYGITPPE

>member
-1 MSALFYFRDK
+1 
-11 DVTNVIAESIQKARV
+11 
-26 AMSKR
+26 MSKR
-31 AFGESKAL
+31 NFDEARSL
-39 LDEVLSAEPDNFEG
+39 LDEALSAEAENFEAK
-53 RYTLAVLHR
+53 YTLAVLNR
-62 AQGQPENAKVLLEA
+62 AEGQIDQAKALLQA
-76 LVAEKPDFGRGF
+76 LVEEKPDFGRGF

-96 ALKREPAAI
+96 ALKQEPAAI
-105 TAFEQAV
+105 SAFERAV
-112 EHDGS
+112 EVDGS
-117 LIDSWKFLTTAY
+117 LIESWKFLATAY
-129 RRQGDTRAEQAAMQ
+129 RRKGDSRAEQAVMQ
-143 VDFLASLPNELR
+143 VEFLASLPQELR

-160 LAANRMGDAERLCRF
+160 LAANRLGDAERLCRYF
-175 FLQQNKTH
+175 MQQNKTH

-214 PDHIEAEI
+214 PDHIEAEV

-234 HKAHKRVTSIYNRN
+234 HKAHKRVKAIYERDK
-248 NNPSPQVKALY
+248 NPSSQVQALY

-264 GVGENEEAIKTYQD
+264 GVGENDEAIKTYQE

-297 NATGESSKAVDLFK
+297 NATGESPKAVDLFK
-311 QAYSLKNDFGD
+311 QAYGLKPDFGD

-328 NTKSYRFTEA
+328 NTKSYRFTGA
-338 ELTAMTHRVDSPSTP
+338 ELAAMTECVNAPSTP
-353 QLDKIQMHFALGKA
+353 QIDKTQMQFALGKA
-367 HEDSKD
+367 YEDSKD
-373 FDTAFR
+373 YDTAFS
-379 HYQEGNAL
+379 HYQAGNTL
-387 KRETSTHSKEQLDI
+387 KRETSNHSKEQLDI
-401 RISSQLEVCTSDLF
+401 RISTQLDVCTAELF
-415 ERLNGVGHDAPDP
+415 ERLKDVGHNAPDP

-471 DKSSDPSPRYPRI
+471 DKASDPSPRYPRI
-484 LSDLPTERFT
+484 LEELPTERFA

-504 RAYRGNAP
+504 RAYRGTAP
-512 FFIDKMP
+512 YFIDKMP

-577 DLMDHWNAVLPGFV
+577 DLMNHWDEVLPGFV
-591 LQVQHEDV
+591 LRVQHEDV

-612 FCGLEFEEACVEFHK
+612 FCGLEFEESCVEFHK

-645 TSGVDQWC
+645 KSGVDQWC
-653 NFEAHLDPLK
+653 NFESHLDPLK
-663 RALGPAILD
+663 HALGPDILEA
-672 TYGVTPPA
+672 YGITPPA

>member
-1 MSALFYFRDK
+1 
-11 DVTNVIAESIQKARV
+11 
-26 AMSKR
+26 MSKR
-31 AFGESKAL
+31 DFDEARSL
-39 LDEVLSAEPDNFEG
+39 LDDVLSAEAENFEAK
-53 RYTLAVLHR
+53 YTLAVLNR
-62 AQGQPENAKVLLEA
+62 AEGQIDQAKALLKA
-76 LVAEKPDFGRGF
+76 LVDEKPDFGRGF

-96 ALKREPAAI
+96 ALKQESAAI
-105 TAFEQAV
+105 SAFEQAV
-112 EHDGS
+112 EVDGS
-117 LIDSWKFLTTAY
+117 LIESWKFLATAY
-129 RRQGDTRAEQAAMQ
+129 RRKGDSRAEQAVMQ
-143 VDFLASLPNELR
+143 VEFLASLPQELR

-160 LAANRMGDAERLCRF
+160 LAANRLGDAERLCRYF
-175 FLQQNKTH
+175 MQQNKTH

-214 PDHIEAEI
+214 PDHLEAEI

-234 HKAHKRVTSIYNRN
+234 HKAHKRVKAIYERN
-248 NNPSPQVKALY
+248 KNPSSQVQALY

-264 GVGENEEAIKTYQD
+264 GVGENEEAVKTYQE

-297 NATGESSKAVDLFK
+297 NATGESPKAVDLFK
-311 QAYSLKNDFGD
+311 QAYGLKPDFGD

-328 NTKSYRFTEA
+328 NTKSYRFTEE
-338 ELTAMTHRVDSPSTP
+338 ELAAMTDRVNAPSTP
-353 QLDKIQMHFALGKA
+353 QIDKTQMHFALGKA
-367 HEDSKD
+367 YEDSKD
-373 FDTAFR
+373 YDTAFS
-379 HYQEGNAL
+379 HYQAGNTL
-387 KRETSTHSKEQLDI
+387 KRETSNHSKEQLDI
-401 RISSQLEVCTSDLF
+401 RISTQLDVCTAELF
-415 ERLNGVGHDAPDP
+415 ERLKGAGHDAPDP

-471 DKSSDPSPRYPRI
+471 DKASDPSPRYPRI
-484 LSDLPTERFT
+484 LGELPTERFA

-504 RAYRGNAP
+504 RAYRGTAP
-512 FFIDKMP
+512 YFIDKMP

-577 DLMDHWNAVLPGFV
+577 DLMNHWDEVLPGFV
-591 LQVQHEDV
+591 LRVQHEDV

-612 FCGLEFEEACVEFHK
+612 FCGLEFEESCVEFHK

-645 TSGVDQWC
+645 KSGVDQWC
-653 NFEAHLDPLK
+653 NFESHLDPLK
-663 RALGPAILD
+663 HALGPEILEA
-672 TYGVTPPA
+672 YGITPPA

>member
-1 MSALFYFRDK
+1 
-11 DVTNVIAESIQKARV
+11 
-26 AMSKR
+26 MSKR
-31 AFGESKAL
+31 DFDEARSL
-39 LDEVLSAEPDNFEG
+39 LDEVLSAEVENFEAK
-53 RYTLAVLHR
+53 YTLAVLNR
-62 AQGQPENAKVLLEA
+62 AEGQIDQAKTLLKA
-76 LVAEKPDFGRGF
+76 LVDEKPDFGRGF

-96 ALKREPAAI
+96 ALKQEPAAI
-105 TAFEQAV
+105 SAFEQAV
-112 EHDGS
+112 EVDGS
-117 LIDSWKFLTTAY
+117 LIESWKFLATAY
-129 RRQGDTRAEQAAMQ
+129 RRKGDSRAEQAVMQ
-143 VDFLASLPNELR
+143 VEFLASLPQELR

-160 LAANRMGDAERLCRF
+160 LAANRLGDAERLCRYF
-175 FLQQNKTH
+175 MQQNKTH

-234 HKAHKRVTSIYNRN
+234 HKAHKRVKAIYERN
-248 NNPSPQVKALY
+248 KNPSSQVQALY

-264 GVGENEEAIKTYQD
+264 GVGENDEAIKTYQE

-297 NATGESSKAVDLFK
+297 NATGESPKAVDLFK
-311 QAYSLKNDFGD
+311 QAYGLKPDFGD

-328 NTKSYRFTEA
+328 NTKSYRFTEE
-338 ELTAMTHRVDSPSTP
+338 ELAAMTDRVSAPSTP
-353 QLDKIQMHFALGKA
+353 QIDKTQMHFALGKA
-367 HEDSKD
+367 YEDSKD
-373 FDTAFR
+373 YDTAFS
-379 HYQEGNAL
+379 HYQAGNTL
-387 KRETSTHSKEQLDI
+387 KRETSNHSKEQLDI
-401 RISSQLEVCTSDLF
+401 RISTQLDVCTAELF
-415 ERLNGVGHDAPDP
+415 ERLKDVGHDAPDP

-471 DKSSDPSPRYPRI
+471 DKASDPSPRYPRI
-484 LSDLPTERFT
+484 LGELPTERFA

-504 RAYRGNAP
+504 RAYRGTAP
-512 FFIDKMP
+512 YFIDKMP

-526 LIKLILPNAKVIDA
+526 LIKLILPKAKVIDA

-577 DLMDHWNAVLPGFV
+577 DLMNHWDDVLPGFV
-591 LQVQHEDV
+591 LRVQHEDV

-612 FCGLEFEEACVEFHK
+612 FCGLEFEESCVEFHK

-645 TSGVDQWC
+645 KSGVDQWC

-663 RALGPAILD
+663 HALGSEILEA
-672 TYGVTPPA
+672 YGITPPA

>member
-1 MSALFYFRDK
+1 
-11 DVTNVIAESIQKARV
+11 
-26 AMSKR
+26 MSKR
-31 AFGESKAL
+31 DFDEARSL
-39 LDEVLSAEPDNFEG
+39 LDEVLSAEAENFEAK
-53 RYTLAVLHR
+53 YTLAVLNR
-62 AQGQPENAKVLLEA
+62 AEGQIDQAKALLKA
-76 LVAEKPDFGRGF
+76 LVHEKPDFGRGF

-96 ALKREPAAI
+96 ALKQEPAAI
-105 TAFEQAV
+105 SAFEQAV
-112 EHDGS
+112 EVDGS
-117 LIDSWKFLTTAY
+117 LIESWKFLATAY
-129 RRQGDTRAEQAAMQ
+129 RRKGDSRAEQAAMQ
-143 VDFLASLPNELR
+143 VEFLASLPQELR

-160 LAANRMGDAERLCRF
+160 LAANRLGDAERLCRYF
-175 FLQQNKTH
+175 MQQNKTH
-183 VEGMRL
+183 IEGMRL

-234 HKAHKRVTSIYNRN
+234 HKAHKRVKAIYERN
-248 NNPSPQVKALY
+248 KNPSSQVQALY

-264 GVGENEEAIKTYQD
+264 GVGENEEAVKTYQE

-297 NATGESSKAVDLFK
+297 NATGESPKAVDLFK
-311 QAYSLKNDFGD
+311 QAYGLKPDFGD

-328 NTKSYRFTEA
+328 NTKSYRFTEE
-338 ELTAMTHRVDSPSTP
+338 ELASMKERVNAPSTP
-353 QLDKIQMHFALGKA
+353 QLDKTQMHFALGKA
-367 HEDSKD
+367 YEDSKD
-373 FDTAFR
+373 YDAAFS
-379 HYQEGNAL
+379 HYQAGNTL
-387 KRETSTHSKEQLDI
+387 KRETSNHSKEQLDI
-401 RISSQLEVCTSDLF
+401 RISTQLDVCTAELF
-415 ERLNGVGHDAPDP
+415 ERLKDVGHDAPDP

-471 DKSSDPSPRYPRI
+471 DKASDPSPRYPRI
-484 LSDLPTERFT
+484 LGELPTERFA

-504 RAYRGNAP
+504 RAYRGTAP
-512 FFIDKMP
+512 YFIDKMP

-577 DLMDHWNAVLPGFV
+577 DLMSHWDEVLPGFV
-591 LQVQHEDV
+591 LRVQHEDV

-612 FCGLEFEEACVEFHK
+612 FCGLEFEESCVEFHK

-645 TSGVDQWC
+645 KSGVDQWC
-653 NFEAHLDPLK
+653 HFESHLDPLK
-663 RALGPAILD
+663 QALGPEILEA
-672 TYGVTPPA
+672 YGITPPA

>member
-1 MSALFYFRDK
+1 
-11 DVTNVIAESIQKARV
+11 
-26 AMSKR
+26 MSKR
-31 AFGESKAL
+31 NFDDARSL
-39 LDEVLSAEPDNFEG
+39 LDEVLSAEAENFEAK
-53 RYTLAVLHR
+53 YTLAVLNR
-62 AQGQPENAKVLLEA
+62 AEGQIDQAKTLLKA
-76 LVAEKPDFGRGF
+76 LVDEKPDFGRGF

-96 ALKREPAAI
+96 ALKQEPAAI
-105 TAFEQAV
+105 SAFEQAV
-112 EHDGS
+112 EVDGS
-117 LIDSWKFLTTAY
+117 LIESWKFLATAY
-129 RRQGDTRAEQAAMQ
+129 RRKGDSRAEQAVMQ
-143 VDFLASLPNELR
+143 VEFLASLPQELR

-160 LAANRMGDAERLCRF
+160 LAANRLGDAERLCRYF
-175 FLQQNKTH
+175 MQQNKTH

-214 PDHIEAEI
+214 PDHLEAEI

-234 HKAHKRVTSIYNRN
+234 HKAHKRVKAIYERN
-248 NNPSPQVKALY
+248 KNPSSQVQALY

-264 GVGENEEAIKTYQD
+264 GVGENEEAIKTYQE

-297 NATGESSKAVDLFK
+297 NATGESPKAVDLFK
-311 QAYSLKNDFGD
+311 QAYGLKPDFGD

-328 NTKSYRFTEA
+328 NTKSYRFTEE
-338 ELTAMTHRVDSPSTP
+338 ELAAMTDRVSAPSTP
-353 QLDKIQMHFALGKA
+353 QIDKTQMHFALGKA
-367 HEDSKD
+367 YEDGKD
-373 FDTAFR
+373 YDTAFS
-379 HYQEGNAL
+379 HYQAGNTL
-387 KRETSTHSKEQLDI
+387 KRETSNHSKEQLDI
-401 RISSQLEVCTSDLF
+401 RISTQLDVCTAELF
-415 ERLNGVGHDAPDP
+415 ERLKGVGHDAPDP

-471 DKSSDPSPRYPRI
+471 DKASDPSPRYPRI
-484 LSDLPTERFT
+484 LGELPTERFA

-504 RAYRGNAP
+504 RAYRGTAP
-512 FFIDKMP
+512 YFIDKMP

-577 DLMDHWNAVLPGFV
+577 DLMNHWDEVLPGFV
-591 LQVQHEDV
+591 LRVQHEDV

-612 FCGLEFEEACVEFHK
+612 FCGLEFEESCVEFHK

-645 TSGVDQWC
+645 KSGVDQWC
-653 NFEAHLDPLK
+653 NFESHLDPLK
-663 RALGPAILD
+663 HALGPEILEA
-672 TYGVTPPA
+672 YGITPPA

>member
-1 MSALFYFRDK
+1 
-11 DVTNVIAESIQKARV
+11 
-26 AMSKR
+26 MSKR
-31 AFGESKAL
+31 NFDEARSL
-39 LDEVLSAEPDNFEG
+39 LDEALYAEAENFEA
-53 RYTLAVLHR
+53 RYTLAVLNR
-62 AQGQPENAKVLLEA
+62 AEGQIDQAKALLQA
-76 LVAEKPDFGRGF
+76 LVDEKPDFGRGF

-96 ALKREPAAI
+96 AIKQEPAAI
-105 TAFEQAV
+105 SAFEQAV
-112 EHDGS
+112 EVDGS
-117 LIDSWKFLTTAY
+117 LIESWKFLATAY
-129 RRQGDTRAEQAAMQ
+129 RRKGDSRAEQAAMQ
-143 VDFLASLPNELR
+143 IEFLASLPQELR

-160 LAANRMGDAERLCRF
+160 LAANRLGDAERLCRYF
-175 FLQQNKTH
+175 MQQNKTH

-234 HKAHKRVTSIYNRN
+234 HKAYKRVKAIYERN
-248 NNPSPQVKALY
+248 KNPSSQVQALY

-264 GVGENEEAIKTYQD
+264 GVGENDAAIKTYQE

-297 NATGESSKAVDLFK
+297 NATGESPKAVDLFK
-311 QAYSLKNDFGD
+311 QAYGLKPDFGD

-328 NTKSYRFTEA
+328 NTKSYRFTEE
-338 ELTAMTHRVDSPSTP
+338 ELAAMTDRVNAPSTP
-353 QLDKIQMHFALGKA
+353 QIDKTQMHFALGKA
-367 HEDSKD
+367 YEDSKD
-373 FDTAFR
+373 YDTAFS
-379 HYQEGNAL
+379 HYQAGNTL
-387 KRETSTHSKEQLDI
+387 KRETSNHSKEQLDI
-401 RISSQLEVCTSDLF
+401 RISTQLDVCTAELF
-415 ERLNGVGHDAPDP
+415 ERLKDVGHDAPDP

-471 DKSSDPSPRYPRI
+471 DKASDPSPRYPRI
-484 LSDLPTERFT
+484 LGELPTERFA

-504 RAYRGNAP
+504 RAYRGTAP
-512 FFIDKMP
+512 YFIDKMP

-577 DLMDHWNAVLPGFV
+577 DLMNHWDEVLPGFV
-591 LQVQHEDV
+591 LRVQHEDV

-612 FCGLEFEEACVEFHK
+612 FCGLEFEESCVEFHK

-645 TSGVDQWC
+645 KSGVDQWC
-653 NFEAHLDPLK
+653 NFESHLDPLK
-663 RALGPAILD
+663 HALGPEILEA
-672 TYGVTPPA
+672 YGITPPA

>member
-1 MSALFYFRDK
+1 MGKRDF
-11 DVTNVIAESIQKARV
+11 DEAR
-26 AMSKR
+26 S
-31 AFGESKAL
+31 L
-39 LDEVLSAEPDNFEG
+39 LDEVLSAETENFEAK
-53 RYTLAVLHR
+53 YTLAVLNR
-62 AQGQPENAKVLLEA
+62 AEGQIDQAKALLKA
-76 LVAEKPDFGRGF
+76 LVEEKPDFGRGF

-96 ALKREPAAI
+96 ALKQEPAAI
-105 TAFEQAV
+105 SAFEQAV
-112 EHDGS
+112 EVDGS
-117 LIDSWKFLTTAY
+117 LIDSWKFLATAY
-129 RRQGDTRAEQAAMQ
+129 RRRGDSRAEQAAMQ
-143 VDFLASLPNELR
+143 VEFLASLPQELR

-160 LAANRMGDAERLCRF
+160 LAANRLGDAERLCRYF
-175 FLQQNKTH
+175 MQQNKTH

-234 HKAHKRVTSIYNRN
+234 HKAHKRVKAIYERDK
-248 NNPSPQVKALY
+248 NPSSQVQALY

-264 GVGENEEAIKTYQD
+264 GVGENDEAIKTYQE

-297 NATGESSKAVDLFK
+297 NATGESPKAVDLFK
-311 QAYSLKNDFGD
+311 QAYGLKPDFGD

-328 NTKSYRFTEA
+328 NTKSYRFTEE
-338 ELTAMTHRVDSPSTP
+338 ELAAMTDRVDAPSTP
-353 QLDKIQMHFALGKA
+353 QIDKTQMHFALGKA
-367 HEDSKD
+367 YEDTKD
-373 FDTAFR
+373 YDTAFS
-379 HYQEGNAL
+379 HYQAGNAL
-387 KRETSTHSKEQLDI
+387 KRETSNHSKEQLDI
-401 RISSQLEVCTSDLF
+401 RISTQLDVCTAALF
-415 ERLNGVGHDAPDP
+415 ERLKNVGHDAPDP

-471 DKSSDPSPRYPRI
+471 DKASDPSPRYPRI
-484 LSDLPTERFT
+484 LGELPTERFA

-504 RAYRGNAP
+504 RAYRGTAP
-512 FFIDKMP
+512 YFIDKMP

-577 DLMDHWNAVLPGFV
+577 DLMNHWDEVLPGFV
-591 LQVQHEDV
+591 LRVQHEDV

-612 FCGLEFEEACVEFHK
+612 FCGLEFEESCVEFHK

-645 TSGVDQWC
+645 KSGVDQWC
-653 NFEAHLDPLK
+653 NFESHLDPLK
-663 RALGPAILD
+663 HALGPDVLEA
-672 TYGVTPPA
+672 YGIPPPA

>member
-1 MSALFYFRDK
+1 
-11 DVTNVIAESIQKARV
+11 
-26 AMSKR
+26 MSKR
-31 AFGESKAL
+31 NFDEARSL
-39 LDEVLSAEPDNFEG
+39 LDEALSAEAENFEAK
-53 RYTLAVLHR
+53 YTLAVLNR
-62 AQGQPENAKVLLEA
+62 AEGQIDQAKALLQA
-76 LVAEKPDFGRGF
+76 LVEEKPDFGRGF

-96 ALKREPAAI
+96 ALKQEPAAI
-105 TAFEQAV
+105 SAFERAV
-112 EHDGS
+112 EVDGS
-117 LIDSWKFLTTAY
+117 LIESWKFLATAY
-129 RRQGDTRAEQAAMQ
+129 RRKGDSRAEQAVMQ
-143 VDFLASLPNELR
+143 VEFLASLPQELR

-160 LAANRMGDAERLCRF
+160 LAANRLGDAERLCRYF
-175 FLQQNKTH
+175 MQQNKTH

-214 PDHIEAEI
+214 PDHIEAEV

-234 HKAHKRVTSIYNRN
+234 HKAHKRVKAIYERDK
-248 NNPSPQVKALY
+248 NPSSQVQALY

-264 GVGENEEAIKTYQD
+264 GVGENDEAIKTYQE

-297 NATGESSKAVDLFK
+297 NATGESPKAVDLFK
-311 QAYSLKNDFGD
+311 QAYGLKPDFGD

-328 NTKSYRFTEA
+328 NTKSYRFTGA
-338 ELTAMTHRVDSPSTP
+338 ELAAMTERVNAPSTP
-353 QLDKIQMHFALGKA
+353 QIDKTQMQFALGKA
-367 HEDSKD
+367 YEDSKD
-373 FDTAFR
+373 YDTAFS
-379 HYQEGNAL
+379 HYQAGNTL
-387 KRETSTHSKEQLDI
+387 KRETSNHSKEQLDI
-401 RISSQLEVCTSDLF
+401 RISTQLDVCTAELF
-415 ERLNGVGHDAPDP
+415 ERLKDVGHNAPDP

-471 DKSSDPSPRYPRI
+471 DKASDPSPRYPRI
-484 LSDLPTERFT
+484 LEELPTERFA

-504 RAYRGNAP
+504 RAYRGTAP
-512 FFIDKMP
+512 YFIDKMP

-577 DLMDHWNAVLPGFV
+577 DLMNHWDEVLPGFV
-591 LQVQHEDV
+591 LRVQHEDV

-612 FCGLEFEEACVEFHK
+612 FCGLEFEESCVEFHK

-645 TSGVDQWC
+645 KSGVDQWC
-653 NFEAHLDPLK
+653 NFESHLDPLK
-663 RALGPAILD
+663 HALGPDILEA
-672 TYGVTPPA
+672 YGITPPA

>member
-1 MSALFYFRDK
+1 
-11 DVTNVIAESIQKARV
+11 
-26 AMSKR
+26 MSKR
-31 AFGESKAL
+31 DFDEARSL
-39 LDEVLSAEPDNFEG
+39 LDEVLSAEVENFEAK
-53 RYTLAVLHR
+53 YTLAVLNR
-62 AQGQPENAKVLLEA
+62 AEGQIDQAKTLLKA
-76 LVAEKPDFGRGF
+76 LVDEKPDFGRGF

-96 ALKREPAAI
+96 ALKQEPAAI
-105 TAFEQAV
+105 SAFEQAV
-112 EHDGS
+112 EVDGS
-117 LIDSWKFLTTAY
+117 LIESWKFLATAY
-129 RRQGDTRAEQAAMQ
+129 RRKGDSRAEQAVMQ
-143 VDFLASLPNELR
+143 VEFLASLPQELR

-160 LAANRMGDAERLCRF
+160 LAANRLGDAERLCRYF
-175 FLQQNKTH
+175 MQQNKTH

-214 PDHIEAEI
+214 PDHLEAEI

-234 HKAHKRVTSIYNRN
+234 HKAHKRVKAIYERN
-248 NNPSPQVKALY
+248 KNPSSQVQALY

-264 GVGENEEAIKTYQD
+264 GVGENEEAIKTYQE

-297 NATGESSKAVDLFK
+297 NATGESPKAVDLFK
-311 QAYSLKNDFGD
+311 QAYGLKPDFGD

-328 NTKSYRFTEA
+328 NTKSYRFTEE
-338 ELTAMTHRVDSPSTP
+338 ELAAMTDRVNAPSTP
-353 QLDKIQMHFALGKA
+353 QIDKTQMHFALGKA
-367 HEDSKD
+367 YEDSKD
-373 FDTAFR
+373 YDTAFS
-379 HYQEGNAL
+379 HYQAGNTL
-387 KRETSTHSKEQLDI
+387 KRETSNHSKEQLDI
-401 RISSQLEVCTSDLF
+401 RISTQLDVCTAELF
-415 ERLNGVGHDAPDP
+415 ERLKDVGHDAPDP

-471 DKSSDPSPRYPRI
+471 DKASDPSPRYPRI
-484 LSDLPTERFT
+484 LGELPTERFA

-504 RAYRGNAP
+504 RAYRGTAP
-512 FFIDKMP
+512 YFIDKMP

-577 DLMDHWNAVLPGFV
+577 DLMNHWDEVLPGFV
-591 LQVQHEDV
+591 LRVQHEDV

-612 FCGLEFEEACVEFHK
+612 FCGLEFEESCVEFHK

-645 TSGVDQWC
+645 KSGVDQWC
-653 NFEAHLDPLK
+653 NFESHLDPLK
-663 RALGPAILD
+663 HALGPEILEA
-672 TYGVTPPA
+672 YGITPPA

>member
-1 MSALFYFRDK
+1 
-11 DVTNVIAESIQKARV
+11 
-26 AMSKR
+26 MSKR
-31 AFGESKAL
+31 DFDEARSL
-39 LDEVLSAEPDNFEG
+39 LDEVLSAEVENFEAK
-53 RYTLAVLHR
+53 YTLAVLNR
-62 AQGQPENAKVLLEA
+62 AEGQIDQAKTLLKA
-76 LVAEKPDFGRGF
+76 LVDEKPDFGRGF

-96 ALKREPAAI
+96 ALKQEPAAI
-105 TAFEQAV
+105 SAFEQAV
-112 EHDGS
+112 EVDGS
-117 LIDSWKFLTTAY
+117 LIESWKFLATAY
-129 RRQGDTRAEQAAMQ
+129 RRKGDSRAEQAVMQ
-143 VDFLASLPNELR
+143 VEFLASLPQELR

-160 LAANRMGDAERLCRF
+160 LAANRLGDAERLCRYF
-175 FLQQNKTH
+175 MQQNKTH

-214 PDHIEAEI
+214 PDHLEAEI

-234 HKAHKRVTSIYNRN
+234 HKAHKRVKAIYERDK
-248 NNPSPQVKALY
+248 NPSSQVQALY

-264 GVGENEEAIKTYQD
+264 GVGENEEAVKTYQE

-297 NATGESSKAVDLFK
+297 NATGESPKAVDLFK
-311 QAYSLKNDFGD
+311 QAYGLKPDFGD

-328 NTKSYRFTEA
+328 NTKSYRFTGA
-338 ELTAMTHRVDSPSTP
+338 ELAAMTERVNEPSTP
-353 QLDKIQMHFALGKA
+353 QIDKTQMHFALGKA
-367 HEDSKD
+367 YEDSKD
-373 FDTAFR
+373 YDTAFS
-379 HYQEGNAL
+379 HYQAGNTL
-387 KRETSTHSKEQLDI
+387 KRETSNHSKEQLDI
-401 RISSQLEVCTSDLF
+401 RISTQLDVCTAELF
-415 ERLNGVGHDAPDP
+415 ERLNDVGHDAPDP

-471 DKSSDPSPRYPRI
+471 DKASDPSPRYPRI
-484 LSDLPTERFT
+484 LGELPTERFA

-504 RAYRGNAP
+504 RAYRGTAP
-512 FFIDKMP
+512 YFIDKMP

-577 DLMDHWNAVLPGFV
+577 DLMNHWDEVLPGFV
-591 LQVQHEDV
+591 LRVQHEDV

-607 RRILD
+607 RQILD
-612 FCGLEFEEACVEFHK
+612 FCGLEFEESCVEFHK

-645 TSGVDQWC
+645 KSGVDQWC
-653 NFEAHLDPLK
+653 NFESHLDPLK
-663 RALGPAILD
+663 HALGPEILEA
-672 TYGVTPPA
+672 YGITPPA

>member
-1 MSALFYFRDK
+1 
-11 DVTNVIAESIQKARV
+11 
-26 AMSKR
+26 MSKR
-31 AFGESKAL
+31 AFDESRAL
-39 LDEVLSAEPDNFEG
+39 LDEALKAEPENFEA
-53 RYTLAVLHR
+53 RYTLAVLNR
-62 AQGQPENAKVLLEA
+62 AEGRVDNAKRLLRA
-76 LVAEKPDFGRGF
+76 LVEEKPDFGRGF

-96 ALKREPAAI
+96 ALKQEPAAI
-105 TAFEQAV
+105 SAFEQAV
-112 EHDGS
+112 ELDGS
-117 LIDSWKFLTTAY
+117 LIESWKFLATAY
-129 RRQGDTRAEQAAMQ
+129 RRKGDSRAEQASKQ

-160 LAANRMGDAERLCRF
+160 LAANRLGDAERLCRYF
-175 FLQQNKTH
+175 MQQNKTH

-214 PDHIEAEI
+214 PDHLEAEI

-234 HKAHKRVTSIYNRN
+234 HKAHKRVKAIYERN
-248 NNPSPQVKALY
+248 KTPSAQVQALY

-264 GVGENEEAIKTYQD
+264 GVGENDEAIKTYQE
-278 MIRVSPNDPQLRV
+278 MIRVSPSDPQLRV

-297 NATGESSKAVDLFK
+297 NATGESPKAVDLFK
-311 QAYSLKNDFGD
+311 QAYGLKPDFGD

-328 NTKSYRFTEA
+328 NTKSYRFTEQ
-338 ELTAMTHRVDSPSTP
+338 ELVAMTDRINAPSTP
-353 QLDKIQMHFALGKA
+353 QLDKTQMHFALGKA
-367 HEDSKD
+367 YEDSKD
-373 FDTAFR
+373 YDTAFR
-379 HYQEGNAL
+379 HYQAGNTL
-387 KRETSTHSKEQLDI
+387 KRETSNHSKEQLDI
-401 RISSQLEVCTSDLF
+401 RISTQRDVCTAELF
-415 ERLNGVGHDAPDP
+415 ERLKDVGHEAPDP

-484 LSDLPTERFT
+484 LGELPSERFA

-504 RAYRGNAP
+504 RAYRGAAP
-512 FFIDKMP
+512 YFIDKMP

-526 LIKLILPNAKVIDA
+526 LIKLILPHAKVIDA

-577 DLMDHWNAVLPGFV
+577 DLMNHWDEVLPGFV
-591 LQVQHEDV
+591 LRVQHEDV

-607 RRILD
+607 RRILE
-612 FCGLEFEEACVEFHK
+612 FCGLDFEESCVEFHK

-645 TSGVDQWC
+645 KSGVDQWC
-653 NFEAHLDPLK
+653 NFESHLDPLK
-663 RALGPAILD
+663 QALGSEILD
-672 TYGVTPPA
+672 AYGITPPA

>member
-1 MSALFYFRDK
+1 
-11 DVTNVIAESIQKARV
+11 
-26 AMSKR
+26 MSKR
-31 AFGESKAL
+31 DFDEARSL
-39 LDEVLSAEPDNFEG
+39 LDEVLSAEVENFEAK
-53 RYTLAVLHR
+53 YTLAVLNR
-62 AQGQPENAKVLLEA
+62 AEGQIDQAKTLLKA
-76 LVAEKPDFGRGF
+76 LVDEKPDFGRGF

-96 ALKREPAAI
+96 ALKQESGAI
-105 TAFEQAV
+105 RAFEQAV
-112 EHDGS
+112 EVDGS
-117 LIDSWKFLTTAY
+117 LIESWKFLATAY
-129 RRQGDTRAEQAAMQ
+129 RRKGDSRAEQAAMQ
-143 VDFLASLPNELR
+143 VEFLASLPQELR

-160 LAANRMGDAERLCRF
+160 LAANRLGDAERLCRYF
-175 FLQQNKTH
+175 MQQNKTH

-214 PDHIEAEI
+214 PDHLEAEI

-234 HKAHKRVTSIYNRN
+234 HKAHKRVKAIYERDK
-248 NNPSPQVKALY
+248 NPSSQVQALY

-264 GVGENEEAIKTYQD
+264 GVGENEEAVKTYQE

-297 NATGESSKAVDLFK
+297 NATGESPKAVDLFK
-311 QAYSLKNDFGD
+311 QAYGLKPDFGD

-328 NTKSYRFTEA
+328 NTKSYRFTEE
-338 ELTAMTHRVDSPSTP
+338 ELAAMTNRVSAPSTP
-353 QLDKIQMHFALGKA
+353 QIDKTQMHFALGKA
-367 HEDSKD
+367 YEDGKD
-373 FDTAFR
+373 YDTAFS
-379 HYQEGNAL
+379 HYQAGNTL
-387 KRETSTHSKEQLDI
+387 KRETSNHSKEQLDI
-401 RISSQLEVCTSDLF
+401 RISTQLDVCTAELF
-415 ERLNGVGHDAPDP
+415 ERLKGVGHDAPDP

-471 DKSSDPSPRYPRI
+471 DKASDPSPRYPRI
-484 LSDLPTERFT
+484 LEELPTERFA

-504 RAYRGNAP
+504 RAYRGTAP
-512 FFIDKMP
+512 YFIDKMP

-526 LIKLILPNAKVIDA
+526 LIKLILPKAKVIDA

-577 DLMDHWNAVLPGFV
+577 DLMNHWDEVLPGFV
-591 LQVQHEDV
+591 LRVQHEDV

-612 FCGLEFEEACVEFHK
+612 FCGLEFEESCVEFHK

-645 TSGVDQWC
+645 KSGVDQWC

-663 RALGPAILD
+663 HALGPEILEA
-672 TYGVTPPA
+672 YGITSPA